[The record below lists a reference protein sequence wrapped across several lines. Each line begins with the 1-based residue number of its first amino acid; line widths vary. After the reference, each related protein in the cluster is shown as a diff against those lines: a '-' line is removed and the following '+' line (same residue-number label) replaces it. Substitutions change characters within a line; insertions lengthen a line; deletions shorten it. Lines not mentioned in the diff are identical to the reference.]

1 MKAESV
7 PLVFLHALGADGT
20 SWDEIVT
27 RLPDFTVITMDL
39 PGHGKRPLTSSAL
52 SLQEISDLV
61 IHQVHL
67 MGFDRVHIVGMSLG
81 GIIAQD
87 LAATHPNFVDH
98 LVLID
103 TVPTYPEFVRQQ
115 WRERAEIAR
124 TRGMADL
131 LEPTLATW
139 FTADALAAQTPT
151 ITRFTEVFLSTNPE
165 GYAQTCELLAEVD
178 IETHLPKIATPT
190 LIVCGQDDLPPF
202 LNAVPTFTSQIPGS
216 RSSWIDPGR
225 HAAALE
231 SPDAFVSTLR
241 DFLSS

>member
-1 MKAESV
+1 MKATSV
-7 PLVFLHALGADGT
+7 PILFLHALGADGT
-20 SWDEIVT
+20 CWDEIVT
-27 RLPDFTVITMDL
+27 RLPDLTVITMDL
-39 PGHGKRPLTSSAL
+39 PGHGKRSPAEGTL
-52 SLQEISDLV
+52 SLQGISQLV

-67 MGFDRVHIVGMSLG
+67 MGFDRVHIAGMSLG
-81 GIIAQD
+81 GIVAQD
-87 LAATHPNFVDH
+87 LAANHPEFVDH

-124 TRGMADL
+124 TRGMAGL

-178 IETHLPKIATPT
+178 IEAHLPKIATPT

-231 SPDAFVSTLR
+231 SPDAFVSILR
-241 DFLSS
+241 EFLTS